1 MYIGKLAELTG
12 ATRKAIRHYESIGL
26 IPSPQRKGNYR
37 IYTMLDVHLVKMI
50 RRAQSVG
57 FSLAE
62 LNELTATKASTGS
75 TGSFPIEIANQLIA
89 EKQTQL
95 QQQKLT
101 IETTEQNLVILYKE
115 LNELYGLG

>member
-1 MYIGKLAELTG
+1 MHIGKLAALTG

-37 IYTMLDVHLVKMI
+37 IYTTLDVHLVKMI

-75 TGSFPIEIANQLIA
+75 FPIEIANQLIA
-89 EKQTQL
+89 EKQIQL
-95 QQQKLT
+95 QQQKLA
-101 IETTEQNLVILYKE
+101 IEATEQNLVILYKE

>member
-75 TGSFPIEIANQLIA
+75 FPIEIANCIFRDDLASDFGMSRPPIS
-89 EKQTQL
+89 
-95 QQQKLT
+95 
-101 IETTEQNLVILYKE
+101 VSS
-115 LNELYGLG
+115 GH